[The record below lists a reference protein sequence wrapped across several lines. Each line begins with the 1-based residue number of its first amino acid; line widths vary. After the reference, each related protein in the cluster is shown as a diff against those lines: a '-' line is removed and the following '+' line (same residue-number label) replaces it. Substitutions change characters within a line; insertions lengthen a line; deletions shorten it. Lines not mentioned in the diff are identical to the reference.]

1 MRGRERQVGERRLLG
16 LQEHVSGRPRDLQH
30 LLGRL
35 LVARPH
41 EDGALLREDGL
52 HGLAR
57 LSLVVLPVDAARH
70 VAHEVRDAALPGR
83 SLERLGYRLREPFVG
98 VRDDEAHAV
107 DAARPQAGEERLPP
121 GVALRVHAV
130 HADEALVARVVEP
143 DRGHDG
149 LGRRAPLHAA
159 LHVGGVEPQVG
170 EAHPVEALPPE
181 RVHLG
186 VQALAQARHLR
197 LRHRPH
203 AELARDG
210 LHLARR
216 YPHDVHLGHR
226 RDERPVHPAVALDQ
240 VLGEE
245 RASAQLRNLEG
256 DVARGG
262 REPPLPVAVAR
273 VDAPLV
279 ALPVG
284 GVARLVGLRR
294 HRGVRQELEHPAPE
308 GLQVGA
314 FLEDREREPLHFG
327 VVE

>member
-1 MRGRERQVGERRLLG
+1 MTQRADHSSSASMSAAPTRRMSDSREEPCTTRVLRLISRLALSWTLLVRILVRCVAGRPGRRAPPPRPPRARFR
-16 LQEHVSGRPRDLQH
+16 RPRDLQH

-70 VAHEVRDAALPGR
+70 VAHEVRDAALPGPPGT
-83 SLERLGYRLREPFVG
+83 SRLSPSPFVG
-98 VRDDEAHAV
+98 VRDDMT
-107 DAARPQAGEERLPP
+107 RRTPSTPR
-121 GVALRVHAV
+121 ALRPERNASTRRGSPTHAV

-197 LRHRPH
+197 LRHRP
-203 AELARDG
+203 
-210 LHLARR
+210 
-216 YPHDVHLGHR
+216 P
-226 RDERPVHPAVALDQ
+226 PSSPAT
-240 VLGEE
+240 
-245 RASAQLRNLEG
+245 ASTL
-256 DVARGG
+256 
-262 REPPLPVAVAR
+262 R
-273 VDAPLV
+273 VDIPMTYISATAATSASP
-279 ALPVG
+279 PCSS
-284 GVARLVGLRR
+284 ARSGP
-294 HRGVRQELEHPAPE
+294 RGRTSL
-308 GLQVGA
+308 GA
-314 FLEDREREPLHFG
+314 ASES
-327 VVE
+327 